1 MLQGKKLT
9 KLENGLTVVTK
20 SVDTVASV
28 ALGYWVSVG
37 GVNEAPLECGISH
50 FLEHMAFKGT
60 RTRSA
65 KDIAV
70 EIESVGGYS
79 NAYTSKEVTA
89 FHAKFLKE
97 NVTSGI
103 DILSDIMLNP
113 VFNKM
118 ELERERGVILQEI
131 SQTYD
136 APDDIIFDYFQEVA
150 FKNQSLGRSILG
162 PAAIVSK
169 ITSNDL
175 RRYREKFYNAD
186 NIVFAAAGNISHDEV
201 LELANKYFLEFN
213 IQKTPPH
220 DETYQY
226 VGGEFSDVR
235 ELEQEHVIIGFE
247 GIASL
252 NPDYYTMAVLSSIL
266 GSGMSS
272 RLFQEVR
279 EKRGL
284 VYSVYSFASSYRRN
298 GLFGI
303 YAATSANKLE
313 ELADVA
319 VNELLKMTVAIT
331 EEEFSRTKT
340 QFKASLLMSG
350 ESNTASCDQIASQT
364 MLFGKPLEHA
374 EMLEKLNKVSIN
386 DVIELAKRIVKGK
399 CSVVTVGKADCRGA
413 IRALQKNGVY

>member
-1 MLQGKKLT
+1 MQGKKLT

-37 GVNEAPLECGISH
+37 GVNEAPLESGISH

-60 RTRSA
+60 KTRSA

-89 FHAKFLKE
+89 YHAKFLKE
-97 NVTSGI
+97 NVNSGI
-103 DILSDIMLNP
+103 DILSDIMLNS